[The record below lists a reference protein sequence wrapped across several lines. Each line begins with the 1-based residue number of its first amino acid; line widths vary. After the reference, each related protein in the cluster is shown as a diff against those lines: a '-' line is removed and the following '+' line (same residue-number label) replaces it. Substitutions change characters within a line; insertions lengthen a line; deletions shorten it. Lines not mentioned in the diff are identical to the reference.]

1 MRETSV
7 FTTEMHNTSQ
17 DRIESEK
24 DYLKVFTALLVSV
37 KILYLRVVYDYIS
50 CCLVIRDE

>member
-1 MRETSV
+1 MRKTSV

-50 CCLVIRDE
+50 CCLVIRDK

>member
-1 MRETSV
+1 MRKTSV